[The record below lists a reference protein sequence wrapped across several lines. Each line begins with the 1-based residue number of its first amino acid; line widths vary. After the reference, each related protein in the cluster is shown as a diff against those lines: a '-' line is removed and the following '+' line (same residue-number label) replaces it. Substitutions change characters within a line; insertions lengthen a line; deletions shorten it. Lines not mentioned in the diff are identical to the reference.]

1 MQDGFGNMLF
11 DLLLQ
16 SLGSMTHALTV
27 SHTGIGRHVAIT
39 ISRQHILIG
48 C

>member
-16 SLGSMTHALTV
+16 SLGSMTHALMVTV
-27 SHTGIGRHVAIT
+27 TQELVGM
-39 ISRQHILIG
+39 LP
-48 C
+48 